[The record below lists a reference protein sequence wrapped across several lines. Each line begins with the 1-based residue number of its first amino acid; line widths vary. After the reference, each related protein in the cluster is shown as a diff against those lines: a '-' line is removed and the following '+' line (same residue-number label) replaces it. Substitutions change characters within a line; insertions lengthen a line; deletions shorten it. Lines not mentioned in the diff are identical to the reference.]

1 MRALTT
7 LYLSLNE
14 RFRLFTRGTRGGL
27 APVRGRPDWLRHLET
42 YRATGFARA
51 AVALSLHVNL

>member
-1 MRALTT
+1 MRASTT

-14 RFRLFTRGTRGGL
+14 RPRLFTRGTRGGL

-42 YRATGFARA
+42 YRATKVSETRQNG
-51 AVALSLHVNL
+51 N